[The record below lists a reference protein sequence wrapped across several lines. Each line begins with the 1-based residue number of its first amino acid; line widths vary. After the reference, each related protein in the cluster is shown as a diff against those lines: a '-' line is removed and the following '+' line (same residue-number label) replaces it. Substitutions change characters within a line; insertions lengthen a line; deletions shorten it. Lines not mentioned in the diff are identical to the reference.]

1 MGATDTPANPL
12 EAEARRILARSDE
25 LGLTVRAMGGVA
37 VQMRCPSA
45 SRAPLARHY
54 ADIDFAGL
62 SRERSALADLFTAAG
77 YEAHAEF
84 NSLHGHHRQFFWNPD
99 LQCEADL
106 FLDTFTMCHSL
117 DFRARLSADPD
128 TLPLADLLL
137 FKLQVMETNDKD
149 YQDALALLVDHPIA
163 VPGIDGDYLAEFL
176 AADWGWW
183 RTATAVLERLAEYA
197 AQLPEFH
204 GRPAATQR
212 IAELQTRIERE
223 PKSRRWKLRA
233 RVGERKRWYELPE
246 ESLQPE

>member
-1 MGATDTPANPL
+1 MDGPDQPHSAV
-12 EAEARRILARSDE
+12 EGEARRILALAAG
-25 LGLTVRAMGGVA
+25 LGLTLRAMGGVA
-37 VQMRCPSA
+37 VRMRCPSA
-45 SRAPLARHY
+45 ARAPLARQY

-62 SRERSALADLFTAAG
+62 SRERSALADLFTRAG

-84 NSLHGHHRQFFWNPD
+84 NSLHGHHRQFFWHPG

-106 FLDTFTMCHSL
+106 FLDTFTMCHAL
-117 DFRARLSADPD
+117 DFRPRLGVDRD
-128 TLPLADLLL
+128 TLALADLLL
-137 FKLQVMETNDKD
+137 FKLQVVETNEKD

-163 VPGIDGDYLAEFL
+163 ADGIDGDYLAEFL

-183 RTATAVLERLAEYA
+183 RTATGVLERVAEYA
-197 AQLPEFH
+197 AQLPEFDDL
-204 GRPAATQR
+204 PAAAR
-212 IAELQTRIERE
+212 NIAELQTRIERE